1 MTNSDAAPTRTIL
14 VIGATGNQGGGLV
27 GHLLA
32 SKDWHVRGLTRSPQ
46 SEKAQALA
54 ARGVE
59 VVAGDMDDIPSIDAA
74 MDGAYGVFSV
84 QSQAAEDDAQLEKRQ
99 GIAVADAAKR
109 AGVSH
114 LVYTASCGAKEPN
127 RGVSYWD
134 AKREIVAHIQQLG
147 VPYTILRP
155 VSFMEN
161 YVVNRSPID
170 SGLIRGM
177 LTPDKTLQVISGHDI
192 GAFAAAALNN
202 PDKYQGEEIDIAA
215 ETLTMTDIAA
225 VLGRVVGHEVKY
237 EQIPEE
243 EWPRVS
249 APSGLA
255 MNAWYQQHGYDE
267 DIPTLKTK
275 WGIPTLTFEQWLRTI
290 GWR

>member
-1 MTNSDAAPTRTIL
+1 MTNPTRTIL

-27 GHLLA
+27 GHLLS
-32 SKDWHVRGLTRSPQ
+32 SKDWHVRGFTRSPQ

-59 VVAGDMDDIPSIDAA
+59 IVAGDMDDVTSLDAA
-74 MDGAYGVFSV
+74 MQGAYGVFSV
-84 QSQAAEDDAQLEKRQ
+84 QSEARGADPMHETRQ
-99 GIAVADAAKR
+99 GVAVADAAKR
-109 AGVSH
+109 AGVQH
-114 LVYTASCGAKEPN
+114 LVYTSSCGAKEPN

-134 AKREIVAHIQQLG
+134 AKREVIAYIRDNG

-161 YVVNRSPID
+161 YVSDRN
-170 SGLIRGM
+170 GLANGIVRGL

-192 GAFAAAALNN
+192 GAYAAAAFNN
-202 PDKYQGEEIDIAA
+202 PEKYDGQEIDIAA

-225 VLGRVVGHEVKY
+225 ALSRVIGHEIVY
-237 EQIPEE
+237 QEIPEE
-243 EWPRVS
+243 ARANMPE
-249 APSGLA
+249 SGVA
-255 MNAWYQQHGYDE
+255 MGRWYQAYGYDE
-267 DIPTLKTK
+267 DIPALEAK
-275 WGIPTLTFEQWLRTI
+275 WGIPTLKFEEWLRAI